1 MTTPGFPP
9 NFRLAGEVK
18 LAVAG
23 ALTFLAVLIWDQSH
37 WWFTREEYN
46 FGMFVPIFV
55 GWVLVDRW
63 NAIRSFLVTGR
74 VRREDEPENMDRA
87 GDGDGGGAEIS
98 RPGGWTGVLE
108 AGAWLVLTG
117 ALLLYGVGA
126 VLRSSTEG
134 PTLPTTQAW
143 AWAFAAFV
151 LSVAFLVSR
160 EGGGG
165 TASLRHR
172 WRFVGLFVFP
182 ALIWLISAPL
192 LNFVERQV
200 SLYLLNRVTDVVFF
214 TFEILNFPLERNGN
228 VLVLPNG
235 QVGVEEA
242 CSGIR
247 SLTACIF
254 AGSFMAAMYA
264 SRLWKK
270 LALIF
275 SSMVLAFVMNLF
287 RSLFLTA
294 WAYAHGS
301 DAIEGNF
308 HDVTGYAVLGLTW
321 VGLIVLA
328 QIFNYSPMIE
338 WEDEESEGAKA

>member
-9 NFRLAGEVK
+9 NYRLAGEVK
-18 LAVAG
+18 LALVG
-23 ALTFLAVLIWDQSH
+23 SLTFLAVLIWDQSH
-37 WWFTREEYN
+37 WWLSREEYN

-63 NAIRSFLVTGR
+63 NSIRGFLLTGK
-74 VRREDEPENMDRA
+74 VRREGDPEEA
-87 GDGDGGGAEIS
+87 EVETGGGQG
-98 RPGGWTGVLE
+98 RPGLGTGLLE
-108 AGAWLVLTG
+108 VAAWLVFTG
-117 ALLLYGVGA
+117 ALLLYGIGA
-126 VLRSSTEG
+126 VLRSSSEG

-143 AWAFAAFV
+143 AWAFAGFV

-160 EGGGG
+160 EGGDGAA
-165 TASLRHR
+165 TLRHR
-172 WRFVGLFVFP
+172 IRFVSLFVFP
-182 ALIWLISAPL
+182 AMIWLISAPL
-192 LNFVERQV
+192 LDFVERQV

-214 TFEILNFPLERNGN
+214 VFELLNYPLERNGN
-228 VLVLPNG
+228 VLVLPKG

-247 SLTACIF
+247 SLTACLF

-270 LALIF
+270 LALIL

-301 DAIEGNF
+301 EAIEGNF
-308 HDVTGYAVLGLTW
+308 HDVTGYAVLALTW

-328 QIFNYSPMIE
+328 QIFNYSPDIE
-338 WEDEESEGAKA
+338 WEDEGSEGAGA

>member
-9 NFRLAGEVK
+9 NYSLAGEVK
-18 LAVAG
+18 LAAVGAVA
-23 ALTFLAVLIWDQSH
+23 FLAVLIWDQSH

-63 NAIRSFLVTGR
+63 GAIRGFLLSGRVQRDGDPEPIEGEETGR
-74 VRREDEPENMDRA
+74 K
-87 GDGDGGGAEIS
+87 GGAEVA
-98 RPGGWTGVLE
+98 RPGVWTGFLE
-108 AGAWLVLTG
+108 VAAWLVLIG

-165 TASLRHR
+165 TADLRHR
-172 WRFVGLFVFP
+172 MRFVGLFVFP

-192 LNFVERQV
+192 LDFVERQV

-214 TFEILNFPLERNGN
+214 SFEILNFPLERNGN
-228 VLVLPNG
+228 VLVLPKG

-270 LALIF
+270 VALIL

-294 WAYAHGS
+294 WAYAYGS

-321 VGLIVLA
+321 VGLIILA
-328 QIFNYSPMIE
+328 QIFNYSPTIV
-338 WEDEESEGAKA
+338 WEDEGKGAEA